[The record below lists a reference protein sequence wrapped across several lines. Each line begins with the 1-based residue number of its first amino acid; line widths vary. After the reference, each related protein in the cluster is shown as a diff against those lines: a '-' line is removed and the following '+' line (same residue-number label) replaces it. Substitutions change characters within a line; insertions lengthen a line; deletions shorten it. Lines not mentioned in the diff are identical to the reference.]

1 MSAHLSFG
9 PCAGREA
16 SSIFVVFESATVNI
30 SRSWLGCGF
39 MGLWEGQL
47 GLQVEEDRLVFERMR
62 GGGVS
67 GGGIVATATG
77 GHHSAVVT

>member
-1 MSAHLSFG
+1 
-9 PCAGREA
+9 
-16 SSIFVVFESATVNI
+16 
-30 SRSWLGCGF
+30 

-67 GGGIVATATG
+67 GGRIVATATG